1 MKQELESVSAEL
13 KILKEKSA
21 LSSDSLGQAEKRAQ
35 SLQSLLTEK
44 NLEVGYVLG
53 LEVDHAIER

>member
-1 MKQELESVSAEL
+1 MSAEL

-44 NLEVGYVLG
+44 NLEVGSGLG

>member
-1 MKQELESVSAEL
+1 MKQELENVSTEL

-21 LSSDSLGQAEKRAQ
+21 LSSDSLGQAEKRVQ

-44 NLEVGYVLG
+44 NSEVGCGLG
-53 LEVDHAIER
+53 LEVDCAVER

>member
-1 MKQELESVSAEL
+1 MSAEL

-35 SLQSLLTEK
+35 SLQKLLTEK
-44 NLEVGYVLG
+44 NLEVGSGLG